1 VVLTVERDPDPVNM
15 VLDSKDIRD
24 EETKVKLNVGR
35 SESEAPRVIE
45 VKETDRLDVF

>member
-1 VVLTVERDPDPVNM
+1 MVITVERDPDPVNM
-15 VLDSKDIRD
+15 VLDSNERRD
-24 EETKVKLNVGR
+24 DERKLKLNVGR